1 MARRVDLFVGPEAAL
16 DLREARDH
24 YSAVDPALGRALS
37 EEFDR
42 VVERLEMFPNSGTPV
57 EGLSGLRRARLRRF
71 PYSAFYRLADPHELR
86 IVRVLH
92 SRREIRA
99 AELPE

>member
-1 MARRVDLFVGPEAAL
+1 MARRVDLFVGHEAAL

-24 YSAVDPALGRALS
+24 YAAVDPALGRALM

-42 VVERLEMFPNSGTPV
+42 VVERLEMFPGSGTPV

-71 PYSAFYRLADPHELR
+71 PYGAFYRLVDSQEIR

-92 SRREIRA
+92 SRRDTA
-99 AELPE
+99 ATLAD